1 MKIYTKLLFNGGS
14 HRLLRILSR
23 HIKNSIR
30 MFTKRKSVELYSFE
44 TIRAI
49 KSRWTD
55 LWSDAPPSFCFT
67 WWLFFNWSFAIS
79 SSSLIYVH
87 FFLKKQDNQKYCQR
101 RAVDF
106 ISVRIE
112 NVFCERTDENILVIT
127 VFLYSS
133 FMVYLCLPGKFR
145 SQHKGY
151 VDASMIQVCFI
162 VAAGKYSSVY

>member
-1 MKIYTKLLFNGGS
+1 VDRFVVWCAPVLLLYLVVVLQLVF
-14 HRLLRILSR
+14 R
-23 HIKNSIR
+23 H
-30 MFTKRKSVELYSFE
+30 FQ
-44 TIRAI
+44 
-49 KSRWTD
+49 
-55 LWSDAPPSFCFT
+55 
-67 WWLFFNWSFAIS
+67 LFFDIRS
-79 SSSLIYVH
+79 

-162 VAAGKYSSVY
+162 VAAGKYSSVYWHRIYFFLLWLYFLSRREESSGNKPFLLLCT